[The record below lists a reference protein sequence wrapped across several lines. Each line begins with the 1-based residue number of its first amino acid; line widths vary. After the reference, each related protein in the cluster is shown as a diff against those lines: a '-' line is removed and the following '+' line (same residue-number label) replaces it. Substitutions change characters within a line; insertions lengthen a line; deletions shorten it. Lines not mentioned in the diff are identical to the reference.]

1 MENQKIETE
10 NSITYG
16 QMNLINTLR
25 KFWFELPMWRRDYLV
40 SYAAN
45 LGDVEILGNK
55 LYNMPTEIGD
65 VLEAFLGNT
74 IARKIEGMIREQI
87 VIGAQIMFEE
97 KEDNIEAINENTTRL
112 YQNVDQMAAYLAQI
126 NPYWDEQT
134 WKNLLYDYYRTS
146 LLEMVTVLAKKYQE
160 SIVLY
165 ESMEDQALNIAD
177 YMVEGLIPY
186 FTGKNV

>member
-1 MENQKIETE
+1 MSNSNVETVD
-10 NSITYG
+10 SITYG

-55 LYNMPTEIGD
+55 LYNMPTAIGD

-74 IARKIEGMIREQI
+74 IARKIENMIREQI
-87 VIGAQIMFEE
+87 VIGAQILFEE
-97 KEDNIEAINENTTRL
+97 KEGNTEAINENTVRL
-112 YQNVDQMAAYLAQI
+112 YRNVDQMAAYLAQI

-134 WKNLLYDYYRTS
+134 WKNLLYDYYRTT
-146 LLEMVTVLAKKYQE
+146 LLEMVAVLAKKYQE
-160 SIVLY
+160 SVILY

-177 YMVEGLIPY
+177 YMVEGIIPY
-186 FTGKNV
+186 FTGKDA

>member
-1 MENQKIETE
+1 MANQNIETDDI
-10 NSITYG
+10 ITYG

-40 SYAAN
+40 SYAAD
-45 LGDVEILGNK
+45 LGDTEILGKK
-55 LYNMPTEIGD
+55 LYDLPTDIGD
-65 VLEAFLGNT
+65 VLEAFLGNV

-87 VIGAQIMFEE
+87 VIGAQILYEE
-97 KEDNIEAINENTTRL
+97 KENNVEAINKNTSRL

-134 WKNLLYDYYRTS
+134 WKNLLYDYYSTT
-146 LLEMVTVLAKKYQE
+146 LLEMVAVLAKKYRE
-160 SIVLY
+160 SVILY

-177 YMVEGLIPY
+177 YMVEGIIPY
-186 FTGKNV
+186 FTGKST

>member
-1 MENQKIETE
+1 MSNSNVETGD
-10 NSITYG
+10 SITYG

-160 SIVLY
+160 SVILY

-186 FTGKNV
+186 FTGKDI

>member
-1 MENQKIETE
+1 LSNSNVETGD
-10 NSITYG
+10 SITYG

-160 SIVLY
+160 SVILY

-186 FTGKNV
+186 FTGKDI

>member
-1 MENQKIETE
+1 MANSNVETGD
-10 NSITYG
+10 SITYG

-55 LYNMPTEIGD
+55 LYNMPTEIGN

-112 YQNVDQMAAYLAQI
+112 YRNVDQMAAYLAQI

-160 SIVLY
+160 SVILY

-177 YMVEGLIPY
+177 YMVEGIIPY